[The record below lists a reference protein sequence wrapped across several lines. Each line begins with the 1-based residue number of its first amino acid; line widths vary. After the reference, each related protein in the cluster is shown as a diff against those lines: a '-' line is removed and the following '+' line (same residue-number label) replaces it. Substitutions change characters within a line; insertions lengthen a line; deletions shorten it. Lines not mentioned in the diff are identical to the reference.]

1 MADYQLTATNE
12 PCAVIRYR
20 DGATIPPD
28 MANRD
33 YNGDQFSP
41 GYIQWKAAGN
51 TPDPA
56 PPPPPP
62 PLPVPDAN
70 ARITAGVLASLEVA
84 IAIKTA
90 MQNIPDTFNNQ
101 NFIAV
106 KIQLDALTQA
116 FAAMLQAQADVTPN
130 TDPKP

>member
-1 MADYQLTATNE
+1 MTDYQLTNTDV
-12 PCAVIRYR
+12 VIRTA
-20 DGATIPPD
+20 DGACIPDDP
-28 MANRD
+28 ANRD
-33 YNGDQFSP
+33 RIEYET
-41 GYIQWKAAGN
+41 WLAAGN

-56 PPPPPP
+56 PSPPPP

-70 ARITAGVLASLEVA
+70 ARITAGVLASLEIA

-116 FAAMLQAQADVTPN
+116 FAAMLEAQADVTPGYE
-130 TDPKP
+130 PKP

>member
-1 MADYQLTATNE
+1 MADYQLTASE
-12 PCAVIRYR
+12 FVIRTI
-20 DGATIPPD
+20 DGLNIPDDPD
-28 MANRD
+28 NRHRIEYD
-33 YNGDQFSP
+33 EWLVDG
-41 GYIQWKAAGN
+41 GV
-51 TPDPA
+51 PDPA

-90 MQNIPDTFNNQ
+90 MQAIPDTFNNQ

-116 FAAMLQAQADVTPN
+116 FASMLQAQADVTPN
-130 TDPKP
+130 VDPKP